1 MNLVPFTGTRPGHKK
16 REESIS
22 SRVEAAA
29 VCGENGETVREW
41 VVRTVV
47 KHTLDDHIGI
57 IKKQKVDRNTVDH
70 STSPIR
76 HAWSARGAHTGKDDR
91 IARNATPDRASGAN
105 MEGASATA
113 AKVQWLS
120 SRAHSSSRKLLR

>member
-1 MNLVPFTGTRPGHKK
+1 VNLVPFTGTRPGHKK

-29 VCGENGETVREW
+29 VCGENDETVREW

-57 IKKQKVDRNTVDH
+57 IMQ
-70 STSPIR
+70 
-76 HAWSARGAHTGKDDR
+76 
-91 IARNATPDRASGAN
+91 
-105 MEGASATA
+105 
-113 AKVQWLS
+113 
-120 SRAHSSSRKLLR
+120 